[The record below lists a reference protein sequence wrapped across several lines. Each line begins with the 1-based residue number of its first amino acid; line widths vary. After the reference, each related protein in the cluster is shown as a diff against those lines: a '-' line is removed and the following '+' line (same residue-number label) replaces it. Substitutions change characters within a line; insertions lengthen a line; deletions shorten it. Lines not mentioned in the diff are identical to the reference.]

1 MARLQ
6 KISNVSWKQPL
17 EDIKKEF
24 HLWHSHRDVKKSC
37 DLQDGTKRLLSI
49 EFDNAPE
56 LNVIDKFQITS
67 GKRISFTKAYQDLI
81 KPFILGKKTSFFI
94 VTVLDSMDG
103 NDLIENIS
111 TTGLATVKTRIGQTI
126 YRQKLLDYW
135 KNKCAVTKLSITP
148 LLMASHIK
156 PWCVSNDEERL
167 DKYNG
172 LLLNP
177 TLDKLFD
184 KGYITF
190 QDNGIIKISPLIS
203 DSIKLLDINPN
214 SSIQFENEHK
224 KYLQYHRENIFK
236 TE

>member
-1 MARLQ
+1 MARLEQ
-6 KISNVSWKQPL
+6 ISNVSWKQPL
-17 EDIKKEF
+17 KDRKKEF
-24 HLWHSHRDVKKSC
+24 HLWNSQLDVRKSC

-67 GKRISFTKAYQDLI
+67 GKEISFTKDYQNLI
-81 KPFILGKKTSFFI
+81 KPFILSKKTSFFI
-94 VTVLDSMDG
+94 VTVLDSMDEG
-103 NDLIENIS
+103 NIS

-135 KNKCAVTKLSITP
+135 NNKCAVTGLSITP

-184 KGYITF
+184 QGYITF
-190 QDNGIIKISPLIS
+190 QNNGMIEISPLIS
-203 DSIKLLDINPN
+203 DSMESLDINPN
-214 SSIQFENEHK
+214 LSIKFEDEHN
-224 KYLQYHRENIFK
+224 KYLQYHREHIFK
-236 TE
+236 KK